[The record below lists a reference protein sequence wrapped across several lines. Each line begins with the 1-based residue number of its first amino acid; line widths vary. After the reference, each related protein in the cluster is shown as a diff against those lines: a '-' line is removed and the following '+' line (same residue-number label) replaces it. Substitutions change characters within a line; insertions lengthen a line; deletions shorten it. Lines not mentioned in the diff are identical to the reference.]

1 MLIGDIPERNAKLY
15 PDGLALQDG
24 EARFSF
30 AQMDQRTNRLAHALR
45 ALGCDQGDRVAVL
58 HENCFQYIELY
69 FAAAKAGL
77 PLVPLNY
84 RLSQQE
90 IAYILQDSGARTLF
104 YGGMFQPLVD
114 ALRGDT
120 PQLARCVCIDR
131 QSGDSP
137 FYEDLLAAASP
148 RKPEVRVDES
158 EIAVL
163 GYTGGTTGLPKGVMS
178 THRNIISSCYN
189 TALERRLS
197 PGLSFLN
204 VPPLFHAGDTNSMFA
219 FSFMGGANLITR
231 SFDPDLV
238 LRQIQ
243 QYRIT
248 HLLLVPAMILRMLE
262 HPNFGQYDLGSLQV
276 IYYGTAPMPVE
287 PLRRAMAAFKC
298 GFSQT
303 YGATETFVPITIL
316 QPEDHLPNG
325 DEEQIRRLAS
335 AGREVIGVQV
345 KVVGSEGNAL
355 GPGEVGEIA
364 VRGSNVMK
372 GYWNKPELT
381 REVLRDGWYY
391 TGDMGQLDAFG
402 YLFIVDR
409 KKDMIISGGENIYP
423 TEIENI
429 LFRHPAVA
437 DAAVIGVPD
446 ENWGEAVKALVVLKQ
461 GVTAT
466 EPELIEFCMTR
477 LASFKK
483 PRSVS
488 FVSELPRSGAG
499 KLLKRQIREQY
510 WEGRERSI

>member
-1 MLIGDIPERNAKLY
+1 MLLGDIPERNAKLY
-15 PDGLALQDG
+15 PDDLALLDG
-24 EARFSF
+24 EAAFSF
-30 AQMDQRTNRLAHALR
+30 AQMNQRVNRLANAIR

-58 HENCFQYIELY
+58 HENCFQYIEIY

-77 PLVPLNY
+77 PVVPLNY

-90 IAYILQDSGARTLF
+90 LAYILQDSGARVLF
-104 YGGMFQPLVD
+104 FGGKFQPLVG
-114 ALRGDT
+114 ALRSNA
-120 PQLARCVCIDR
+120 PQLTSYVCID
-131 QSGDSP
+131 QDPGDSLR
-137 FYEDLLAAASP
+137 YEDLLAAAP
-148 RKPEVRVDES
+148 LRKPEVRVDES

-189 TALERRLS
+189 TALERKLR
-197 PGLSFLN
+197 PGLAFLN
-204 VPPLFHAGDTNSMFA
+204 VPPLFHAADTNSMFT
-219 FSFMGGANLITR
+219 FSFMGGTNVIATT
-231 SFDPDLV
+231 FDPDLI
-238 LRQIQ
+238 LHQIQ
-243 QYRIT
+243 QHRIT
-248 HLLLVPAMILRMLE
+248 HLLLVPAMILRMLD
-262 HPNFGQYDLGSLQV
+262 HPNFGQYDLSSLQV

-287 PLRRAMAAFKC
+287 PLRKAMAAFKC

-325 DEEQIRRLAS
+325 NQEQIRRLAS

-345 KVVGSEGNAL
+345 KVVDSKGNEMT
-355 GPGEVGEIA
+355 PNQVGEIA
-364 VRGSNVMK
+364 VKGNNVMK
-372 GYWNKPELT
+372 GYWNKPALT
-381 REVLRDGWYY
+381 GEVLKDGWYF
-391 TGDMGQLDAFG
+391 TGDMGRMDELG
-402 YLFIVDR
+402 YLFVVDR

-461 GVTAT
+461 GVTAS
-466 EPELIEFCMTR
+466 EPELIEFCKSR

-499 KLLKRQIREQY
+499 KLLKRELREQY
-510 WEGRERSI
+510 WKGWERII

>member
-1 MLIGDIPERNAKLY
+1 MLLGTIPERNAKLY
-15 PDGLALQDG
+15 PDHLALLDG
-24 EARFSF
+24 EAAFSF
-30 AQMDQRTNRLAHALR
+30 AQMDQRVNRLANAICARGYDH
-45 ALGCDQGDRVAVL
+45 GDRIAVL

-90 IAYILQDSGARTLF
+90 LAYILQDSGARALF
-104 YGGMFQPLVD
+104 FGGKFRPLVEGLRRDAPQLTSYVCMDQNLDD
-114 ALRGDT
+114 ALH
-120 PQLARCVCIDR
+120 
-131 QSGDSP
+131 
-137 FYEDLLAAASP
+137 YEDLLAAAPS

-158 EIAVL
+158 DIAVL
-163 GYTGGTTGLPKGVMS
+163 GYTGGTTGLPKGVMT

-189 TALERRLS
+189 TALERKLR
-197 PGLSFLN
+197 PGLAFLN
-204 VPPLFHAGDTNSMFA
+204 VPPLFHAADTNSMFT
-219 FSFMGGANLITR
+219 FSFMGGSNVLVR
-231 SFDPDLV
+231 SFDPDLI

-243 QYRIT
+243 QHRIT
-248 HLLLVPAMILRMLE
+248 HLLLVPAMILRMLD

-287 PLRRAMAAFKC
+287 PLRKAMAAFKC

-303 YGATETFVPITIL
+303 YGTTETFVPITIL

-325 DEEQIRRLAS
+325 NQEQVRRLAS
-335 AGREVIGVQV
+335 AGRAVIGVQV
-345 KVVGSEGNAL
+345 KVVDATGAEAAPNQ
-355 GPGEVGEIA
+355 VGEIA
-364 VRGSNVMK
+364 VKGDNVMK
-372 GYWNKPELT
+372 GYWNKPALT
-381 REVLRDGWYY
+381 AEVLRDGWYF
-391 TGDMGQLDAFG
+391 TGDMGRMDELG
-402 YLFIVDR
+402 YLFVVDR

-461 GVTAT
+461 GATAS
-466 EPELIEFCMTR
+466 EPELIEFCKSM

-488 FVSELPRSGAG
+488 FVSELPRSAAG
-499 KLLKRQIREQY
+499 KLLKRELRERY
-510 WEGRERSI
+510 WKGRERII